1 MIMFWE
7 KVGRLY
13 DNAEAAL
20 WATLLAFVIYSIV
33 FIIPKVPDIRARS
46 ESVRAQEIAAENEFY
61 CEKFGGITS
70 ACLILGNFERRSNS
84 EFTTRASFRRHPA
97 WRWRCWATENVPKE
111 KMER

>member
-13 DNAEAAL
+13 DNVEAAL

-46 ESVRAQEIAAENEFY
+46 ESAVLKKLPQ
-61 CEKFGGITS
+61 KM
-70 ACLILGNFERRSNS
+70 NFIVKNS
-84 EFTTRASFRRHPA
+84 E
-97 WRWRCWATENVPKE
+97 
-111 KMER
+111 